1 MERAISGT
9 HSGEQILDGSS
20 GLDGKGSPRLGQY
33 IKSLRNGYGYSLRK
47 VEEKARLHGGEIDNS
62 QLSRYEKGL
71 CYPSFD
77 KLRTLAR
84 IFNVSIQTFS
94 DVVDLEELERL
105 EPAENDPAELMRTG
119 QEEFRL
125 GDYSRA
131 YVHFQKARR
140 QHELLQE
147 AAATD
152 PAIANEI
159 AKARL
164 SAAISLYRM
173 GKISLSEYEIRQ
185 LLRQERLI
193 EEGTVV
199 RALLQL
205 SNSHRDFGDSL
216 LAEVEASRSLQV
228 AQRCGDKHLQ
238 AYAHHAL
245 GSIYQDREEHDLAL
259 EHFHAA
265 LGRYRDCGN
274 LHEALKVKRNLGPIY
289 AARGQFREGVRLL
302 KEARDEARSLGYRWT
317 VASSSSWLAEI
328 HYRRGDFEGAKGFIR
343 ESNAIAASGD
353 AHYVDVLFLNAFYQ
367 WKIAMAEDSPSEA
380 KIALGRLKY
389 LRPSL
394 EQNFPEVRE
403 FDRFIEKGGLK

>member
-1 MERAISGT
+1 MNRP
-9 HSGEQILDGSS
+9 LS
-20 GLDGKGSPRLGQY
+20 GLSSTDRAPEGMPMLETKGSPRLGQY
-33 IKSLRNGYGYSLRK
+33 LKNLRNGYGFSLRK

-94 DVVDLEELERL
+94 DVVDLEELENT
-105 EPAENDPAELMRTG
+105 EPEGNNPAELMKAG
-119 QEEFRL
+119 HEEFRL
-125 GDYSRA
+125 GDYARA
-131 YVHFQKARR
+131 YVHYQKARR
-140 QHELLQE
+140 ILGSISEIPATNAE
-147 AAATD
+147 AVND
-152 PAIANEI
+152 I

-164 SAAISLYRM
+164 AAAISLYRM

-185 LLRQERLI
+185 LLRLERHI
-193 EEGTVV
+193 DGGTVV

-205 SNSHRDFGDSL
+205 SNVHREFGDFL
-216 LAEVEASRSLQV
+216 LAEVEASRSLQI
-228 AQRCGDKHLQ
+228 AEKSGDKQLE

-245 GSIYQDREEHDLAL
+245 GSIYQEREEHDEAL
-259 EHFHAA
+259 NHFHAA
-265 LGRYRDCGN
+265 LGRYRDCGD

-302 KEARDEARSLGYRWT
+302 KEARDEARSLGHRWT
-317 VASSSSWLAEI
+317 VASASAWLAEI
-328 HYRRGDFEGAKGFIR
+328 HFRRGDFEASKQFIR
-343 ESNAIAASGD
+343 ESNAIASGGD
-353 AHYVDVLFLNAFYQ
+353 VHYVDILFLNAFYQ
-367 WKIAMAEDSPSEA
+367 WKIAVAEHSPAES

-394 EQNFPEVRE
+394 EQNLPEVRE
-403 FDRFIEKGGLK
+403 FDSQIEKGGNK